1 MESVELG
8 VSDAKALA
16 LLRGYLRLHDSP
28 VQSSEISTTIIHLL
42 ILPQLDRHALV
53 ITIVIW
59 WSVHAE
65 LTYLQV
71 LGVKGAVS
79 ALLVASFDRVDTLSG
94 RSKRVLGEFFSEVG
108 ASGSPRARPILHNRV
123 SCGATRCVVTTII
136 MIWGLHGRY
145 RQEVTAL
152 LCKSPKVARG
162 GIPSAAAAIIAVV
175 VLTFGAAA
183 SRKATPIAPSLDFG
197 LSGRSVSPGI
207 TRLWSAT

>member
-1 MESVELG
+1 MLG
-8 VSDAKALA
+8 ISDAKALA

-28 VQSSEISTTIIHLL
+28 VQSSEISTAIIHLL

-94 RSKRVLGEFFSEVG
+94 RSKRVLGEFFSEV
-108 ASGSPRARPILHNRV
+108 
-123 SCGATRCVVTTII
+123 
-136 MIWGLHGRY
+136 
-145 RQEVTAL
+145 
-152 LCKSPKVARG
+152 
-162 GIPSAAAAIIAVV
+162 
-175 VLTFGAAA
+175 
-183 SRKATPIAPSLDFG
+183 
-197 LSGRSVSPGI
+197 
-207 TRLWSAT
+207 